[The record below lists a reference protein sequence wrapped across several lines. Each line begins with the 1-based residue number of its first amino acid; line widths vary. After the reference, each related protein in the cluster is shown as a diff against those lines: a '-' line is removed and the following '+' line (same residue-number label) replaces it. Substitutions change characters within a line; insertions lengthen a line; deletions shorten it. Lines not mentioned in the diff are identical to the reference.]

1 MGLVSYGMMW
11 GSWSGGGLVARPG
24 LRDNGYG
31 VTTLGGD
38 AAASIGGG
46 YLLSMGY
53 VCSCTTNGTD
63 ALLILGGC

>member
-24 LRDNGYG
+24 LNDTGSD

-46 YLLSMGY
+46 SLLCMGMC
-53 VCSCTTNGTD
+53 VPVPPMELMHC
-63 ALLILGGC
+63 